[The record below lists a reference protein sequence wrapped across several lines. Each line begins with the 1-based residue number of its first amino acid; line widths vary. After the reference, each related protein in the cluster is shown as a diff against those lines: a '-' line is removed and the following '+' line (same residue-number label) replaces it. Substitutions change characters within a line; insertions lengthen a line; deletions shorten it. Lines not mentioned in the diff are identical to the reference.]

1 MIAATS
7 AAPQPTPVSGN
18 SAGAPGSIEGDA
30 GPARGD
36 AAKQVSPKEG
46 GRGASATRD
55 ARAAEARARDGEAA
69 TDEGPEAPAFAE
81 LLAASGAGTPGTA
94 TPREPATELDAH
106 AADLPDLADRLL
118 SLLTGT
124 WAAVAEP
131 APAAAA
137 AALPAEPGATAGRAT
152 TASLPGLAALTVAPA
167 ATAADAGAAGAKPEA
182 AGTEAGVAA
191 LAKLAGDAAVASG
204 DAMAAT
210 PAADAPQ
217 PGAPL
222 ATLGPVANNAR
233 PVAAVPGTPMP
244 MPANPEAG
252 FDDGF
257 GARIAWMAEQ
267 RLGHAEIRLNPEHIG
282 PIEVRVQLDGTR
294 VSAEFHSAHAE
305 VRQAIEASVPRLREM
320 LGQQGLQLGHAD
332 VGQRQAQGHGQP
344 ADGRPG
350 RGGEPGAERHPGD
363 GTAGVVT
370 ATVRSRGL
378 LDEYA

>member
-18 SAGAPGSIEGDA
+18 SAGAPASIEGDA
-30 GPARGD
+30 GPSRGD
-36 AAKQVSPKEG
+36 AAKRVSPKEG

-55 ARAAEARARDGEAA
+55 ARAAEARARDGEAPA
-69 TDEGPEAPAFAE
+69 DDGQEAPAFAE

-94 TPREPATELDAH
+94 TAREPATELDAQ
-106 AADLPDLADRLL
+106 AADLPDRLL
-118 SLLTGT
+118 SLLAGT
-124 WAAVAEP
+124 WATVAEP
-131 APAAAA
+131 APATAAT
-137 AALPAEPGATAGRAT
+137 ALPGEPGATAGRAT
-152 TASLPGLAALTVAPA
+152 TATLPALTALTALTVAPA
-167 ATAADAGAAGAKPEA
+167 ATAADAGAASAKPDA

-191 LAKLAGDAAVASG
+191 LAKLAGDAAAASG
-204 DAMAAT
+204 DAIAAT
-210 PAADAPQ
+210 TAADAPQ

-222 ATLGPVANNAR
+222 ATLGPVANTAR

-332 VGQRQAQGHGQP
+332 VGQRQAQGRGQP

-350 RGGEPGAERHPGD
+350 RSGEPGAERHPGD
-363 GTAGVVT
+363 GAAGVVT